1 MDRYFNSRV
10 NLIHREFNG
19 HGKNQNH
26 RSLQNKPALQFMESN
41 NNSGL
46 FGIVEIKVIWFKR
59 CGNELA
65 YPGIVLIFQY
75 NILS

>member
-1 MDRYFNSRV
+1 
-10 NLIHREFNG
+10 
-19 HGKNQNH
+19 
-26 RSLQNKPALQFMESN
+26 MESN

-65 YPGIVLIFQY
+65 YPGIVLILSIQY
-75 NILS
+75 TQLMLITTVKVCMEICSIHRFEST